1 MRVTSSMMFSAGV
14 KALQSQQ
21 QDMMKVQEQS
31 STGMKINRPSDDP
44 SGTFRHLLFSTDLT
58 GVQSLKRTSALATER
73 LSMGDGKIGSVHE
86 SMLQAQELVMRFA
99 HTSVG
104 GDTSLLK
111 NFSTDVAALYEDVLR
126 IANSELDGVPL
137 FGGGRTNLPFDNNN
151 LTATEVRLQQGGKG
165 SLVDPPAWYAF
176 SARLGDVSLGEEAF
190 QPPFDQ
196 PEGTTTT
203 SYKISVVAGKY
214 EVEVNGVK
222 DPTPQE
228 ATIEEG
234 KQPYINLGNGVL
246 FDLAGTPIE
255 GDEFSFK
262 ITPDGEAFK
271 ATTVQWQGSG
281 GRTSVN
287 VDGFSTPID
296 QATEGPTDYRISVI
310 AGQFQVDVNGVRQE
324 TLPTVIEEP
333 GRPPYLALTDGLTF
347 NIGQTPKEGDIY
359 SFQVKPMIDG
369 SFQSTQVRMD
379 RSGTVEDHSSHY
391 AGFTAQIEEGRAIAD
406 LPLSVKISY
415 LASSQDYV
423 VNINGIDQAPK
434 QLSPGE
440 PPFLDLGNGIR
451 FNVVGQP
458 QLGDVYYFEV
468 VPRYQGGHADRAIQV
483 SNNKTLPGN
492 VTGAE
497 LIEGAGTIGRKVNIF
512 GALAA
517 LRGAMLRTDP
527 EEVANQLDRI
537 LEGGAQAS
545 DFQAVTGVRGVQVA
559 ATNAILTADEAS
571 IQQAKASNSEVDL
584 FEVMSRLQQVSQA
597 MNLMARAEREVL
609 STSLIDFIR

>member
-44 SGTFRHLLFSTDLT
+44 SGVFRHLLFSTDLT

-73 LSMGDGKIGSVHE
+73 LSMGDGKIGRIHE
-86 SMLQAQELVMRFA
+86 SMLQAQDLVMRFA

-111 NFSTDVAALYEDVLR
+111 NFSTNVSALYEDVLR

-137 FGGGRTNLPFDNNN
+137 FGGGRTNTPFDNSH
-151 LTATEVRLQQGGKG
+151 LTTTEVRLQREGKG
-165 SLVDPPAWYAF
+165 PLVDPPAWYTF
-176 SARLGDVSLGEEAF
+176 SASIEEEDF

-196 PEGTTTT
+196 AEGSTDTRF
-203 SYKISVVAGKY
+203 KISVVAGKY
-214 EVEVNGVK
+214 AVEVNGVK
-222 DPTPQE
+222 DPTPLE
-228 ATIEEG
+228 ATIEAG
-234 KQPYINLGNGVL
+234 KQPYIDLGNGVR
-246 FDLAGTPIE
+246 FNLANTPKE

-262 ITPDGEAFK
+262 VTPDGAAFK

-281 GRTSVN
+281 GVASVS
-287 VDGFSTPID
+287 VDGFSTPAD
-296 QATEGPTDYRISVI
+296 QTTEGPTDFRISVI
-310 AGQFQVDVNGVRQE
+310 AGQFQVDINGVRQE
-324 TLPTVIEEP
+324 IPPTILQEA
-333 GRPPYLALTDGLTF
+333 GRPPYLELSDGLTF

-359 SFQVKPMIDG
+359 SFQVKPTVDG

-379 RSGTVEDHSSHY
+379 RTGSVEDHASFY
-391 AGFTAQIEEGRAIAD
+391 AGFTAQVEEGRAIAD
-406 LPLSVKISY
+406 LPLSIKISY
-415 LASSQDYV
+415 QAPSQAYA
-423 VNINGIDQAPK
+423 VNINGIDQTP
-434 QLSPGE
+434 QQVSPGP
-440 PPFLDLGNGIR
+440 PPFLDLGNGVR
-451 FNVVGQP
+451 FNVIGQP
-458 QLGDVYYFEV
+458 QWGDVYYFEV
-468 VPRYQGGHADRAIQV
+468 VPRYQGGSADRAIQV
-483 SNNKTLPGN
+483 SNSKTLPGN

-497 LIEGAGTIGRKVNIF
+497 LVEGGGTIGRKVNIF
-512 GALAA
+512 GTLAA

-527 EEVANQLDRI
+527 EEVANQLDHI

-545 DFQAVTGVRGVQVA
+545 DFQAVTGVRGVQVE

-571 IQQAKASNSEVDL
+571 LQQAKASNSEIDL

-597 MNLMARAEREVL
+597 MNLMTSAEREIL